1 VSITAPPPEPSF
13 RSALGDPAIRAV
25 IAVQFVFMTGLGVVF
40 PILVLFARSF
50 GVSFAGAGIL
60 ISAFGL
66 SRLLGDLAA
75 GPIVDRYGEKP
86 MAAWG
91 MVVLC
96 VCAVL
101 TGAAPNYPL
110 AVFFWAIGG
119 LGSAVTFAAQ
129 YSYLLKTVPK
139 RFMART
145 LGIFYG
151 SFNAGI
157 ILGGL
162 FGGLIADRFGISAPF
177 FFYAAILLVALLMQ
191 LRFVTPPVSSGSP
204 HPLDTQEALVE
215 REVSAVRKSSRKIA
229 GLFKIPGFTTAI
241 FLNFAYMWMV
251 AAVFD
256 TLLPLFAHDELGVS
270 KTGIGG
276 LFAVVIA
283 AEFLVLYPAGAVA
296 DRIGRKP
303 VMVPSL
309 LGLAVITVALGYSTS
324 VGVLV
329 VMLFILGL
337 MSGTSGVPPAAILSD
352 VVPEDGAGTGV
363 GIFRFA
369 GDLSFFIAPIVAG
382 AAAEGLGFEGA
393 YWICAVPL
401 VVALVMMIR
410 TPETLQARLG

>member
-1 VSITAPPPEPSF
+1 
-13 RSALGDPAIRAV
+13 
-25 IAVQFVFMTGLGVVF
+25 
-40 PILVLFARSF
+40 
-50 GVSFAGAGIL
+50 
-60 ISAFGL
+60 
-66 SRLLGDLAA
+66 
-75 GPIVDRYGEKP
+75 
-86 MAAWG
+86 
-91 MVVLC
+91 
-96 VCAVL
+96 
-101 TGAAPNYPL
+101 
-110 AVFFWAIGG
+110 
-119 LGSAVTFAAQ
+119 
-129 YSYLLKTVPK
+129 
-139 RFMART
+139 
-145 LGIFYG
+145 
-151 SFNAGI
+151 
-157 ILGGL
+157 
-162 FGGLIADRFGISAPF
+162 
-177 FFYAAILLVALLMQ
+177 
-191 LRFVTPPVSSGSP
+191 
-204 HPLDTQEALVE
+204 
-215 REVSAVRKSSRKIA
+215 
-229 GLFKIPGFTTAI
+229 
-241 FLNFAYMWMV
+241 
-251 AAVFD
+251 
-256 TLLPLFAHDELGVS
+256 
-270 KTGIGG
+270 
-276 LFAVVIA
+276 VIA